1 MAKNLEYVMNKKNLN
16 YLLFF
21 LFFLT
26 FSCVSGNEDIKL
38 IEKVS
43 NTGITLSE
51 KDFTDSG
58 FKINKNYDISELTN
72 AISAVYGW
80 KNIGEEETKDFEI
93 RIYDSHENAV
103 NFGKSFA
110 DEATG
115 EDAIIRKR
123 DASWKEGIKDRR
135 TISTPTD
142 GGSIGAAIGSNSSP
156 KYGDYIIY
164 ENLIILCEGHK
175 SEESLRRCTL
185 LVESIQK

>member
-21 LFFLT
+21 LFFLI

-80 KNIGEEETKDFEI
+80 KNIGEEEAKDFEI

-164 ENLIILCEGHK
+164 CNMINMHHK
-175 SEESLRRCTL
+175 IFQTKIVNR
-185 LVESIQK
+185 

>member
-1 MAKNLEYVMNKKNLN
+1 MSLKINII
-16 YLLFF
+16 LLICAVFF
-21 LFFLT
+21 Y
-26 FSCVSGNEDIKL
+26 SCSSGHKEIQIL
-38 IEKVS
+38 EKVS
-43 NTGITLSE
+43 NTGSVLNEDIFLA
-51 KDFTDSG
+51 SG
-58 FKINKNYDISELTN
+58 FKINKEYNVSDLPKAKS
-72 AISAVYGW
+72 AIYGW
-80 KNIGEEETKDFEI
+80 KNVGVEETKDFEI
-93 RIYDSHENAV
+93 RFYESHEDAV

-110 DEATG
+110 DEAIG

-175 SEESLRRCTL
+175 SEESLRRCSL
-185 LVESIQK
+185 LIESLKNN